1 MTNVEKLI
9 GLGIAAVLGY
19 SFYVSNKWDRVAAK
33 LDSAADE
40 VMKKS
45 EVEVSD
51 EIINNA
57 VKKAVKKEVSAKV
70 KEACENAV
78 DKVSDDIR
86 SEVKAAVTSSYND
99 IRSDVVKEVERQV
112 GEINIESVRNEVIAK
127 AKDQAA
133 RKFDNDLASVL
144 TKYDDQLSN
153 VTKIYSSI
161 ANVIRMDNNR
171 DMTFRF
177 N

>member
-9 GLGIAAVLGY
+9 GLGIVAALSY
-19 SFYVSNKWDRVAAK
+19 TFYVSNKWDRVAAK

-57 VKKAVKKEVSAKV
+57 VKKAVKKEVTSKV
-70 KEACENAV
+70 KEACDTAI

-99 IRSDVVKEVERQV
+99 IRSDVSKEVEKQV
-112 GEINIESVRNEVIAK
+112 GEINIESVRNEVIQK

-161 ANVIRMDNNR
+161 ANVISKNNNDR
-171 DMTFRF
+171 NMTFSF
-177 N
+177 

>member
-9 GLGIAAVLGY
+9 GLGIVAALSY
-19 SFYVSNKWDRVAAK
+19 TFYVSNKWDRVAAK
-33 LDSAADE
+33 LDSASDE

-57 VKKAVKKEVSAKV
+57 VKKAVKKEVTGKV
-70 KEACENAV
+70 KEACDNAV
-78 DKVSDDIR
+78 SKVADDIR

-99 IRSDVVKEVERQV
+99 IRSDVSKEVEKQV
-112 GEINIESVRNEVIAK
+112 GEINIESVRNEVIQK

-161 ANVIRMDNNR
+161 ANIISKNNDR
-171 DMTFRF
+171 NMTFSF
-177 N
+177 